1 MIIINDA
8 IYSAVHAVHNV
19 VLCELNPQVLRVLVT
34 LWGKKKRKK
43 EKKKKAYLS
52 SRRGLAEMNLTSI
65 HEDAALIPGLT
76 QWVKD
81 LLLP

>member
-34 LWGKKKRKK
+34 LWGKKKKKKRK
-43 EKKKKAYLS
+43 EKKSLFEFPSWLS
-52 SRRGLAEMNLTSI
+52 RNES
-65 HEDAALIPGLT
+65 DQYP
-76 QWVKD
+76 
-81 LLLP
+81 

>member
-43 EKKKKAYLS
+43 KRKKKP
-52 SRRGLAEMNLTSI
+52 I
-65 HEDAALIPGLT
+65 
-76 QWVKD
+76 
-81 LLLP
+81 